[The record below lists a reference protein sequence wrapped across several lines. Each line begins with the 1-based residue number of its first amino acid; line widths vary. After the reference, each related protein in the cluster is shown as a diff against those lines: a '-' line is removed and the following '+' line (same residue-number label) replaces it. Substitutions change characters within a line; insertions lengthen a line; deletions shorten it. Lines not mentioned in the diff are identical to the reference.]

1 MVTFLDNPAMN
12 LDTAHGELLL
22 GILAATASFERRLI
36 LARTAEGRARAKVRG
51 VKFGRPSV
59 ISDKVVKRITKLR
72 AEGNVSASEIASEV
86 GVSRRTVYRAI
97 AEK

>member
-1 MVTFLDNPAMN
+1 V
-12 LDTAHGELLL
+12 

-59 ISDKVVKRITKLR
+59 ISDKVVKQITKIR
-72 AEGNVSASEIASEV
+72 EEGNMSSSEIANEV

-97 AEK
+97 ADR